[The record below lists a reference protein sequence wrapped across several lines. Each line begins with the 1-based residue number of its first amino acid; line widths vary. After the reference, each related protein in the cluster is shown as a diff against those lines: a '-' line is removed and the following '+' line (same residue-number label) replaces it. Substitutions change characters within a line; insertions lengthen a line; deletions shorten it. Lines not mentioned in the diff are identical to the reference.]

1 MVLSLNSTYNLY
13 YMTKKPICITLI
25 LLFTV
30 FSFAAKAQRGK
41 QISVSVGTEIIA
53 PLNMDYRNDN
63 GTDFNVNAGFSINLK
78 LEKPITETLRFT
90 VATGLVFTE
99 SSPQYLFSSNSSN
112 VFYDSDFH
120 NLYAYLP
127 VTAGLKYYWAKYF
140 YVNAEAGSAF
150 SINNRARTS
159 FIYSGGAGVVVPIGP
174 HHGLDFGLNFE
185 RGYKNTD
192 YDHAIS
198 QLGLNVAYK
207 YRF

>member
-1 MVLSLNSTYNLY
+1 
-13 YMTKKPICITLI
+13 MTNKPICITLI

-41 QISVSVGTEIIA
+41 QTSLSVGSEIIA
-53 PLNMDYRNDN
+53 PLNMDYQGNN
-63 GTDFNVNAGFSINLK
+63 TDVHINAGFGVNLK
-78 LEKPITETLRFT
+78 LEKPITETLHFT
-90 VATGLVFTE
+90 VAAGFIFTE
-99 SSPQYLFSSNSSN
+99 STPEYLFSSNSSN
-112 VFYDSDFH
+112 VFYDNNFH

-127 VTAGLKYYWAKYF
+127 VTAGLKYYWAKHF

-150 SINNRARTS
+150 SINSRARTS
-159 FIYSGGAGVVVPIGP
+159 FIYAGGAGVVVPIGP
-174 HHGLDFGLNFE
+174 HHGLDFGLQFE

-198 QLGLNVAYK
+198 QLGLSVAYK